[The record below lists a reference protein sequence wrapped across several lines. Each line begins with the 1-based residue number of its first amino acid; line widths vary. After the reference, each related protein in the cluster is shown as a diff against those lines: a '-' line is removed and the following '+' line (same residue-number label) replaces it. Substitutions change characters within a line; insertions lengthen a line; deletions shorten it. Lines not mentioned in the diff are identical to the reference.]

1 MYVIVIGKA
10 ASASKEPKIQILSIN
25 YEGAIRV
32 LDNHSL
38 DQLVSQ
44 VDPKKILVDQA
55 DPSVDKCARIVV

>member
-38 DQLVSQ
+38 DQLVS
-44 VDPKKILVDQA
+44 
-55 DPSVDKCARIVV
+55 